1 MKIFKYLGFLLF
13 IVLLGGC
20 TDENGAFNVFDVQED
35 ADLGKQ
41 FNEQIL
47 ADPGQYPILDRK
59 ENVNLYKNLD
69 EMVEDIL
76 SSKAIKHRND
86 FKWEVFII
94 DNDTILNAF
103 ATPGGY
109 VYVYTGLIK
118 YLDSKDQLA
127 GVLGH
132 EIAHADL
139 RHSTEQLTKSYG
151 LSLLIKFFFGD
162 NGTLANMAGSLVGL
176 QFSREDETEADMQSV
191 VYLYDTKYDPRGV
204 ARFFE
209 KMQAQG
215 ETLGPLVFLSTHP
228 NPENRVDK
236 IMIKW
241 KELGGKKGLTDKE
254 SYQEMKKWLPQ

>member
-1 MKIFKYLGFLLF
+1 MKIIRLIILLLT
-13 IVLLGGC
+13 VTLLGGC

-59 ENVNLYKNLD
+59 ENRELYSDIDGSVK
-69 EMVEDIL
+69 EIL
-76 SSKAIKHRND
+76 SSKAIQHRND
-86 FKWEVFII
+86 FNWEVFII
-94 DNDTILNAF
+94 ENDTTLNAF

-151 LSLLIKFFFGD
+151 LGLIIKFFFGD

-191 VYLYDTKYDPRGV
+191 VYLYDTQYDPRGV

-209 KMQAQG
+209 KMEAQG

-236 IMIKW
+236 IMLKW
-241 KELGGKKGLTDKE
+241 KELGAKKGISDKE
-254 SYQEMKKWLPQ
+254 GYAEIKKLLP

>member
-1 MKIFKYLGFLLF
+1 MLLATF
-13 IVLLGGC
+13 LGGC
-20 TDENGAFNVFDVQED
+20 TDENGTINVFDVQED
-35 ADLGKQ
+35 VDLGKQ

-47 ADPGQYPILDRK
+47 SDPHQYPILDRK
-59 ENVNLYKNLD
+59 ENEELYQDIDALVN
-69 EMVEDIL
+69 DIL
-76 SSKAIKHRND
+76 KSKAIKHRND

-94 DNDTILNAF
+94 KNDSILNAF

-162 NGTLANMAGSLVGL
+162 NGTLANMAGNLVGL
-176 QFSREDETEADMQSV
+176 QFSRADETEADMQSV
-191 VYLYDTKYDPRGV
+191 IYLYDTKYDPRGV

-209 KMQAQG
+209 KMEAQG

-228 NPENRVDK
+228 NPENRVQK
-236 IMIKW
+236 IMLKW
-241 KELGGKKGLTDKE
+241 KELGSKKGVSDKE
-254 SYQEMKKWLPQ
+254 GYEEIKKLLP